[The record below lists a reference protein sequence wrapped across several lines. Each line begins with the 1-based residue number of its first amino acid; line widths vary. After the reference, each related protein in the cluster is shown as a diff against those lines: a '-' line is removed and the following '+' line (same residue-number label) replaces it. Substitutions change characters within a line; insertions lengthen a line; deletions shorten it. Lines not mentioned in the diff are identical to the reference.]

1 MLDFIRSMPHL
12 IRIVVVCLL
21 NVLFILAVTN
31 SVRKMLEITKFKYN
45 SDFAVFIFSLFI
57 ILLILIVTGVDG
69 YSLMAGEQ

>member
-21 NVLFILAVTN
+21 NILFVLALTN
-31 SVRKMLEITKFKYN
+31 SVRKTLEITKFKYN
-45 SDFAVFIFSLFI
+45 GDFAVFIFSLFI